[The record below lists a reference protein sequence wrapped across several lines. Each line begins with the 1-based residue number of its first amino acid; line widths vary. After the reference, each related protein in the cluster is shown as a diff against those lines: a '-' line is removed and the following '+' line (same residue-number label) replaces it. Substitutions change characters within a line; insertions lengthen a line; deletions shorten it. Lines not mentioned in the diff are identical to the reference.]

1 MANTPPTVKVAERL
15 TDPNTYKKFA
25 VYVLIAVAGV
35 LLIVGGVSLWRFVF
49 PKPEKQTNAPKV
61 TGLVLPGGK
70 VKIDQTN
77 TQISMDEKPWEVG
90 VGAGGIRYDNK
101 DGYFLGGWVKRK
113 W

>member
-1 MANTPPTVKVAERL
+1 MADTPPKVKITERIL
-15 TDPNTYKKFA
+15 NVDTYKKYA
-25 VYVLIAVAGV
+25 AYVLITIIGV
-35 LLIVGGVSLWRFVF
+35 VLVVGGVSLWRWVF

-77 TQISMDEKPWEVG
+77 TQVSLDDKPWEVG
-90 VGAGGIRYDNK
+90 LGGGGLTYDNK
-101 DGYFLGGWVKRK
+101 TGVFVGGWVRRK